1 MDNLKI
7 EVTKQEMQK
16 LINGSELTPSVLLLI
31 VENIK
36 NELAQ
41 HVQQLVQQEYRQYMD
56 NLKIEQS
63 DISTEKKQEEE

>member
-16 LINGSELTPSVLLLI
+16 LINDSELTPSVLLLI

-56 NLKIEQS
+56 NLKIEQPN
-63 DISTEKKQEEE
+63 DSTEKKQEEE

>member
-31 VENIK
+31 VENVK
-36 NELAQ
+36 NELEQ

-56 NLKIEQS
+56 NLKIEQPNV
-63 DISTEKKQEEE
+63 STEKKQEEE

>member
-16 LINGSELTPSVLLLI
+16 LINDSELTPSVLLLM
-31 VENIK
+31 VENIR

-41 HVQQLVQQEYRQYMD
+41 HVQQLVQQEYRQYLD
-56 NLKIEQS
+56 NLKIEQPNV
-63 DISTEKKQEEE
+63 STEKKQEEE